1 MEFAE
6 FIQWTSVVF
15 QVGVAI
21 YALWLN
27 QVFGTTRAGWSLF
40 GAFALMNLLYVTRA
54 WDNGVMAM
62 PLGLAPE
69 LIYLFISMLLLMG
82 MSHVH
87 SVFNERKKAEAEAR
101 RAEHEAERAR
111 DAARFANESKSIFL
125 ANTSHEIRTPMCGVI
140 GMTDVLLT
148 TELTSDQRKYVMTIK
163 QGGKALLDI
172 LNDILDLSRVE
183 AGKLNFESID
193 FDLTELL
200 RETLALVAEQARGKG
215 IALTHAVT
223 EEVPTN
229 LVGDPGR
236 IRQVLLNL
244 VTNAIKFSEK
254 GKVSLEISL
263 RSRDARAVCLKVA
276 VKDTGMG
283 IPAEAR
289 SRLFTAFE
297 QADNSIN
304 RKFGG
309 SGLGL
314 AISKRLV
321 ENMNG
326 EIGVESEIGKGSIFW
341 FTLPLPIQ
349 TNASPSPSE
358 SSVARSR

>member
-1 MEFAE
+1 MNFAE

-54 WDNGVMAM
+54 WDNGLMAM
-62 PLGLAPE
+62 PRGLAPE

-82 MSHVH
+82 MSHIH
-87 SVFNERKKAEAEAR
+87 AVFNERKKAEAEAR

-111 DAARFANESKSIFL
+111 DAARSANESKSIFL
-125 ANTSHEIRTPMCGVI
+125 ANTSHEIRTPMSAVI
-140 GMTDVLLT
+140 GMTDLLLT
-148 TELTSDQRKYVMTIK
+148 TELSSEQRSFVTTIK
-163 QGGKALLDI
+163 KGGEALLDI
-172 LNDILDLSRVE
+172 LNDILDFSRVE
-183 AGKLNFESID
+183 AGKLRFEKID
-193 FDLTELL
+193 FDLRELL
-200 RETLALVAEQARGKG
+200 RETLALVAERARGNS
-215 IALTHAVT
+215 IQLSHDLAA
-223 EEVPTN
+223 EVPTN

-244 VTNAIKFSEK
+244 LTNSIKFSEK
-254 GKVSLEISL
+254 GKVALEVTL
-263 RSRDARAVCLKVA
+263 RSKEAGAVCLKFA
-276 VKDTGMG
+276 VKDNGMG

-289 SRLFTAFE
+289 NRLFTSFE

-326 EIGVESEIGKGSIFW
+326 EIGVESEIGKGSTFW
-341 FTLPLPIQ
+341 FTLPFPVS
-349 TNASPSPSE
+349 TSPSPSE
-358 SSVARSR
+358 SSAVLSH